1 MSSFAQIRE
10 ATDQDLEGIVRLV
23 IHEEMFAPD
32 QADMVTE
39 VLGGKIFDED
49 VIFMVAT
56 STIFN
61 DVFGFIFAEPRA
73 TADRV
78 WEIVMLVVHSDH
90 AHQGIETELLRSIE
104 TELIDIDQRLI
115 IIDASSNSEFDQIR
129 ALYESEG
136 YECEGR
142 VRDYWEDG
150 DDLLTYRKHL
160 LQ

>member
-1 MSSFAQIRE
+1 MSSFTHFRE
-10 ATDQDLEGIVRLV
+10 ATDQDLDGIVCLV
-23 IHEEMFAPD
+23 IHEETFAPD

-39 VLGGKIFDED
+39 VLGDKIFDED
-49 VIFMVAT
+49 VIFTVAA
-56 STIFN
+56 SSAQDEIL
-61 DVFGFIFAEPRA
+61 GFIFAELRA

-115 IIDASSNSEFDQIR
+115 VIDASSNSEFDHIR
-129 ALYESEG
+129 ALYESED
-136 YECEGR
+136 YDCEGR

-150 DDLLTYRKHL
+150 DDLLIYRKHL
-160 LQ
+160 FQ